1 VEPSCHGGC
10 LWSYPVAS
18 SGEESDGKQT
28 DQITIHGMADT
39 EKKIKN
45 AGLMHLQ
52 QLLVYDNILI
62 QMDYH
67 HHSI

>member
-1 VEPSCHGGC
+1 
-10 LWSYPVAS
+10 
-18 SGEESDGKQT
+18 
-28 DQITIHGMADT
+28 MADT

-62 QMDYH
+62 H
-67 HHSI
+67 KE